1 MSRKLHKFQTV
12 AEYQAYSASTD
23 YITPC
28 VAVVEENNVIYYDYG
43 NNQPHPNYTDYKV
56 SSKSLV
62 SDGGDTYGR
71 NEKLCLNYIPSGVTS
86 LESAFSGW
94 TSLEE
99 VTCKI
104 PDGVTSMYST
114 FRNCT
119 SLVTASEIPNSVKN
133 MSSTFLGCSSLVNAP
148 NIPDSVTNMSNTFF
162 DCSSLVNAPVIH
174 SGVTDM
180 EYTFYGCS
188 SLVNAPVI
196 PDSVTNMSYTF
207 NGCSS
212 LVNAPEIPSG
222 VTNMPY
228 TFNGCSSLVNAPE
241 IPSGVTYMSYIFAN
255 CTSLK
260 EVTFLHTT
268 PPTYRNTLYGCSKLE
283 SIYVPYE
290 AVDAFKTATQ
300 WSQFASKIKP
310 LSEKSSE

>member
-23 YITPC
+23 YTTPC

-43 NNQPHPNYTDYKV
+43 DNKPHLNYTDYKV
-56 SSKSLV
+56 SSRSLV

-86 LESAFSGW
+86 LKNAFSGW

-104 PDGVTSMYST
+104 PSGVTDMANT
-114 FRNCT
+114 FR
-119 SLVTASEIPNSVKN
+119 
-133 MSSTFLGCSSLVNAP
+133 GCSSLVNAP
-148 NIPDSVTNMSNTFF
+148 EIPNGVTNIPSTFQ
-162 DCSSLVNAPVIH
+162 DCTSLVNAPVIPN
-174 SGVTDM
+174 SVTSMYSTFQGCTSLVNALVIPDSVTNI

-207 NGCSS
+207 Y
-212 LVNAPEIPSG
+212 V
-222 VTNMPY
+222 
-228 TFNGCSSLVNAPE
+228 
-241 IPSGVTYMSYIFAN
+241 

-268 PPTYRNTLYGCSKLE
+268 PQYYNNTLYGCSKLE
-283 SIYVPYE
+283 SIYVPDE
-290 AVDAFKTATQ
+290 AVDTYKTATR

-310 LSEKSSE
+310 LSEKPSE

>member
-23 YITPC
+23 YTTPC

-43 NNQPHPNYTDYKV
+43 NNKPQPNYTDYKV

-62 SDGGDTYGR
+62 SDGGNTYGL

-86 LESAFSGW
+86 LKNAFSYW
-94 TSLEE
+94 SSLEE

-104 PDGVTSMYST
+104 P
-114 FRNCT
+114 
-119 SLVTASEIPNSVKN
+119 
-133 MSSTFLGCSSLVNAP
+133 
-148 NIPDSVTNMSNTFF
+148 
-162 DCSSLVNAPVIH
+162 

-180 EYTFYGCS
+180 GYTFQGCS

-196 PDSVTNMSYTF
+196 PNSVTSMTWTF
-207 NGCSS
+207 YGCSN
-212 LVNAPEIPSG
+212 LVTAPEIPNS
-222 VTNMPY
+222 VTDMSS
-228 TFNGCSSLVNAPE
+228 TFKG
-241 IPSGVTYMSYIFAN
+241 

-268 PPTYRNTLYGCSKLE
+268 PPTYRNTLYGCPKLE
-283 SIYVPYE
+283 TIYVPDE
-290 AVDAFKTATQ
+290 AVDAYKTATG
-300 WSQFASKIKP
+300 WSQFASNIKP
-310 LSEKSSE
+310 LSSKPSE